1 MLLVDSMASKYG
13 MLPTEVISNATT
25 QDVQIHFN
33 VEAYRDDE
41 RQRSSGKPV
50 DLNKQYTQE
59 ELQDIWQKSRSQ

>member
-13 MLPTEVISNATT
+13 MLPTDVIRTATT

-41 RQRSSGKPV
+41 RTKASGKAV

-59 ELQDIWQKSRSQ
+59 ELQEIWQKSRSQ

>member
-13 MLPTEVISNATT
+13 MLPTEVLNNATT

-41 RQRSSGKPV
+41 RQRASGKQV
-50 DLNKQYTQE
+50 DLNKQYSQQ
-59 ELQDIWQKSRSQ
+59 ELQEIWQKSNS